1 MIFGEIPLEDALG
14 AILAHS
20 THAGLLKLKKGHVL
34 TVDDIGQLR
43 EAGVTHVIA
52 ARLQDADL
60 EENEAARRITQAL
73 QWFGVR
79 AGPAST
85 GRVNCYAEIAGL
97 FTVDVDLINAINAVD
112 PSVTIATLKAFDRV
126 EQQQM
131 VATIKIIP
139 FAVPASVIGKIAE
152 LATNRT
158 AFGVRGFAGSRIGL
172 IQTTLPSVK
181 ATVLDKTRRVIEA
194 RVAAN
199 HGFVMSEL
207 RPPHASK
214 PLAEAIRE
222 LQNANDFVVVFGASA
237 VVDQNDIVPAAIR
250 EAGGTVNHIG
260 MPVDPGNLLI
270 LGELDEKPLIGAPGC
285 ARSPK
290 ENGFDW
296 VLDRLMANIPVT
308 KTDIVG
314 MGVGG
319 LLMEIPTRPQPRDPR
334 PTAARPNVAI
344 ALLAAGQSTRM
355 MGPNK
360 LLATFDNV
368 PLIRRSAQTAIEAG
382 GRPVV
387 AVLGHMAEQC
397 SAALDG
403 LNVVIALN
411 KDYASGL
418 ASSLQTAIR
427 NIPSSADGVM
437 MLLADMPALSTAD
450 LQNMVRRFQSAGG
463 QSVVRATFEGK
474 RGNPVILPRIMFDEV
489 FTLAGDV
496 GARHLIE
503 RGDVPVIDVELGEA
517 AALDVDTPDMLHRA
531 GGTITEPIR

>member
-1 MIFGEIPLEDALG
+1 MVVRPLECA
-14 AILAHS
+14 
-20 THAGLLKLKKGHVL
+20 
-34 TVDDIGQLR
+34 
-43 EAGVTHVIA
+43 
-52 ARLQDADL
+52 
-60 EENEAARRITQAL
+60 
-73 QWFGVR
+73 
-79 AGPAST
+79 
-85 GRVNCYAEIAGL
+85 
-97 FTVDVDLINAINAVD
+97 
-112 PSVTIATLKAFDRV
+112 
-126 EQQQM
+126 
-131 VATIKIIP
+131 
-139 FAVPASVIGKIAE
+139 
-152 LATNRT
+152 
-158 AFGVRGFAGSRIGL
+158 GFAGSRIGL
-172 IQTTLPSVK
+172 IQTTLPSIK
-181 ATVLDKTRRVIEA
+181 QTVLDKTRRVIEA
-194 RVAAN
+194 RIAAN
-199 HGFVMSEL
+199 HGVVTSEL

-214 PLAEAIRE
+214 PLAEAMRK
-222 LQNANDFVVVFGASA
+222 LQKANDFVVVFGASA
-237 VVDQNDIVPAAIR
+237 VVDQDDIVPAAIR
-250 EAGGTVNHIG
+250 EAGGAVSHIG

-270 LGELDEKPLIGAPGC
+270 LGELDQKPLIGAPGC

-296 VLDRLMANIPVT
+296 VLDRLMANVPVT
-308 KTDIVG
+308 KADIVG

-334 PTAARPNVAI
+334 PLAARPDVAI

-360 LLATFDNV
+360 LLATFDDV

-403 LNVVIALN
+403 LNVMIALN

-427 NIPSSADGVM
+427 NVPGSSDGVM
-437 MLLADMPALSTAD
+437 MLLADMPALSATD
-450 LQNMVRRFQSAGG
+450 LQAMISRFQSAGG

-474 RGNPVILPRIMFDEV
+474 RGNPVILPRILFNEV
-489 FTLAGDV
+489 FSLAGDV

-503 RGDVPVIDVELGEA
+503 RGDIPVIDVELGEA

>member
-1 MIFGEIPLEDALG
+1 MIFGEIPLEDALD

-20 THAGLLKLKKGHVL
+20 THAGGLKLKKGHVL
-34 TVDDIGQLR
+34 KEHDLGQLR

-60 EENEAARRITQAL
+60 EENQAAKRITAAL
-73 QWFGVR
+73 QWSGVR

-85 GRVNCYAEIAGL
+85 GRVNCYAETAGL
-97 FTVDVDLINAINAVD
+97 FTVDADLIDAINAVD

-126 EQQQM
+126 EPRQM
-131 VATIKIIP
+131 VATVKIIP
-139 FAVPASVIGKIAE
+139 FAVPVSVIDRIAA
-152 LATNRT
+152 LARGRM

-172 IQTTLPSVK
+172 IQTTLPSIK
-181 ATVLDKTRRVIEA
+181 PTVLDKTRRVIEA
-194 RVAAN
+194 RIAAN
-199 HGFVMSEL
+199 HGVITSEL

-214 PLAEAIRE
+214 PLAEAIRT

-237 VVDQNDIVPAAIR
+237 VVDQDDIVPAAIR
-250 EAGGTVNHIG
+250 EAGGAVRHIG

-296 VLDRLMANIPVT
+296 VLDRLMANMPVT
-308 KTDIVG
+308 KADIVG

-334 PTAARPNVAI
+334 PSAARPDVAI

-355 MGPNK
+355 LGPNK
-360 LLATFDNV
+360 LLATFDDV
-368 PLIRRSAQTAIEAG
+368 PLIRRSARIAIEAG
-382 GRPVV
+382 GPVV

-427 NIPSSADGVM
+427 NVPSSSDGVM
-437 MLLADMPALSTAD
+437 MLLADMPALSATD
-450 LQNMVRRFQSAGG
+450 LQSMISRFQSAGG

-474 RGNPVILPRIMFDEV
+474 RGNPVILPRILFNEV
-489 FTLAGDV
+489 FSLAGDV

-503 RGDVPVIDVELGEA
+503 RGDIPVIDVELGEA

-531 GGTITEPIR
+531 GGITTEPIR

>member
-20 THAGLLKLKKGHVL
+20 THAGDLKLKKGHVL
-34 TVDDIGQLR
+34 NEGDLGQLR
-43 EAGVTHVIA
+43 EAGVNHVIA
-52 ARLQDADL
+52 ARLQNADL
-60 EENEAARRITQAL
+60 EENEAARRITDAL
-73 QWFGVR
+73 QWAGVR

-85 GRVNCYAEIAGL
+85 GRVNCYAETAGL

-139 FAVPASVIGKIAE
+139 FAVPASVIGKITD
-152 LATNRT
+152 LARGRT

-172 IQTTLPSVK
+172 IQTTLPSIRP
-181 ATVLDKTRRVIEA
+181 TVLDKTRRVIEA
-194 RVAAN
+194 RIAAN
-199 HGFVMSEL
+199 HGFVTSEL

-222 LQNANDFVVVFGASA
+222 LQKANDFVVVFGASA
-237 VVDQNDIVPAAIR
+237 VVDQDDIVPAAIR
-250 EAGGTVNHIG
+250 EAGGAVSHIG

-308 KTDIVG
+308 KADIVG

-334 PTAARPNVAI
+334 PSAARPNVAI

-360 LLATFDNV
+360 LLATFNNV

-387 AVLGHMAEQC
+387 AVLGHMAKQS

-411 KDYASGL
+411 KEYASGL

-437 MLLADMPALSTAD
+437 MLLADMPALSATD
-450 LQNMVRRFQSAGG
+450 LQNMIRRFQRAGG

-474 RGNPVILPRIMFDEV
+474 RGNPVILPRILFDEV

>member
-14 AILAHS
+14 AILAHA
-20 THAGLLKLKKGHVL
+20 THTANLKLKKGHALSEHDV
-34 TVDDIGQLR
+34 GQLR

-52 ARLQDADL
+52 ARLQEADL
-60 EENEAARRITQAL
+60 EENEAARRITAAL
-73 QWFGVR
+73 QWSGVR

-85 GRVNCYAEIAGL
+85 GRVNCYAEMAGL
-97 FTVDVDLINAINAVD
+97 FTVDADLINAINAVD

-126 EQQQM
+126 EPQQM

-139 FAVPASVIGKIAE
+139 FAVPVSVVDRIAE
-152 LATNRT
+152 LARGRT
-158 AFGVRGFAGSRIGL
+158 AFGVRGFTGSRIGL
-172 IQTTLPSVK
+172 IQTTLPSIK
-181 ATVLDKTRRVIEA
+181 QTVLDKTRRVIEA
-194 RVAAN
+194 RIAAN
-199 HGFVMSEL
+199 HGVVTSEL

-214 PLAEAIRE
+214 PLAEAICK
-222 LQNANDFVVVFGASA
+222 LQEANDFVVVFGASA
-237 VVDQNDIVPAAIR
+237 VVDQDDIVPTAIR
-250 EAGGTVNHIG
+250 EAGGVVTHIG

-296 VLDRLMANIPVT
+296 VLDRLMANVPVT
-308 KTDIVG
+308 KADIVG

-334 PTAARPNVAI
+334 PSVARPHVAI

-360 LLATFDNV
+360 LLATFDDV
-368 PLIRRSAQTAIEAG
+368 PLIRRSARTAIEAG

-427 NIPSSADGVM
+427 NVPSASDGVM
-437 MLLADMPALSTAD
+437 MLLADMPALSATD
-450 LQNMVRRFQSAGG
+450 LQTMISRFQSAGG

-474 RGNPVILPRIMFDEV
+474 RGNPVILPRVLFNEV
-489 FTLAGDV
+489 FSLAGDV

-503 RGDVPVIDVELGEA
+503 RGDIPVIDVELGEA

>member
-1 MIFGEIPLEDALG
+1 MIFGEIPLKDALG

-20 THAGLLKLKKGHVL
+20 THTANLKLKKGHVL
-34 TVDDIGQLR
+34 NEADLEQLR

-60 EENEAARRITQAL
+60 EENEAAKRITAAL
-73 QWFGVR
+73 RWSCVQ

-85 GRVNCYAEIAGL
+85 GRVNCYAETAGL
-97 FTVDVDLINAINAVD
+97 FMVDADLINAINAVD

-139 FAVPASVIGKIAE
+139 FAVPVSVIDRIAE
-152 LATNRT
+152 LARGRT

-172 IQTTLPSVK
+172 IQTTLPSIK
-181 ATVLDKTRRVIEA
+181 PTVLDKTRRVIEA
-194 RVAAN
+194 RIAAN
-199 HGFVMSEL
+199 HGVVTSEL

-214 PLAEAIRE
+214 PLAEAIRK

-237 VVDQNDIVPAAIR
+237 VVDQDDIVPAAIR
-250 EAGGTVNHIG
+250 EAGGDVSHIG

-296 VLDRLMANIPVT
+296 VLDRLMANVPVT
-308 KTDIVG
+308 KADIVG

-334 PTAARPNVAI
+334 SLVARPDVAI

-387 AVLGHMAEQC
+387 AVLGHMAEEC

-427 NIPSSADGVM
+427 NVPSSSDGVM
-437 MLLADMPALSTAD
+437 MLLADMPALSPTD
-450 LQNMVRRFQSAGG
+450 LQAMISRFQSAGG

-474 RGNPVILPRIMFDEV
+474 RGNPVILPRILFNEV
-489 FTLAGDV
+489 FSLAGDV

-503 RGDVPVIDVELGEA
+503 RGDIPVIDVELGEA